1 VTTLLQVLKYSQE
14 YSNLL
19 AAALQPVNMRGK
31 TIPGSQ
37 EGSTMTALD
46 DDKPMPR
53 GELTL
58 QIIPLPADT
67 NANGDVFAGWLVKQ
81 MDLAAATMAGRIS
94 QGRNATVAMDRMEF
108 LSPLRVGSQ
117 VGCYCDLV
125 DIGRSSM
132 KISVEV
138 WTLDRTAKHP
148 RKVTEGLFV
157 YVAIDEHGRIREV
170 PEQVL

>member
-1 VTTLLQVLKYSQE
+1 MFKFACSGASARYHAGYNNSR
-14 YSNLL
+14 L
-19 AAALQPVNMRGK
+19 AK
-31 TIPGSQ
+31 
-37 EGSTMTALD
+37 GSTMTAYD
-46 DDKPMPR
+46 DDKPTPR
-53 GELTL
+53 GELAL
-58 QIIPLPADT
+58 QVIPLPVDT

-81 MDLAAATMAGRIS
+81 MDIAAATMAGRIS

-117 VGCYCDLV
+117 VGCYCELV

-132 KISVEV
+132 KINVEV
-138 WTLDRTAKHP
+138 WTLDRTAKNP

-170 PEQVL
+170 PEQSL

>member
-1 VTTLLQVLKYSQE
+1 
-14 YSNLL
+14 LL
-19 AAALQPVNMRGK
+19 AALLQPATMRVK

-46 DDKPMPR
+46 DDKPTPR

-58 QIIPLPADT
+58 QIIPLPSDT

-117 VGCYCDLV
+117 VGCYCELV

-138 WTLDRTAKHP
+138 WTLDRTAKNP

>member
-1 VTTLLQVLKYSQE
+1 M
-14 YSNLL
+14 L
-19 AAALQPVNMRGK
+19 AAALQAVTMRVK

-46 DDKPMPR
+46 DDKPTPR
-53 GELTL
+53 GDLTL
-58 QIIPLPADT
+58 QVIPLPADT
-67 NANGDVFAGWLVKQ
+67 NANGDVFAGWLGKQ
-81 MDLAAATMAGRIS
+81 MDLAANTMAGRIS

-117 VGCYCDLV
+117 VGCYCELV

-132 KISVEV
+132 KINVEV
-138 WTLDRTAKHP
+138 WTLDRTAKNP

-170 PEQVL
+170 PDQNL

>member
-19 AAALQPVNMRGK
+19 AAALQPVTMRVK

-53 GELTL
+53 GDLTL
-58 QIIPLPADT
+58 QVIPLPADT

-108 LSPLRVGSQ
+108 LSPLRIGSQ
-117 VGCYCDLV
+117 VGCYCELV

-138 WTLDRTAKHP
+138 WTLDRTAKNP

>member
-1 VTTLLQVLKYSQE
+1 
-14 YSNLL
+14 LL
-19 AAALQPVNMRGK
+19 AALLQPATMRVK
-31 TIPGSQ
+31 TIPVSQ

-46 DDKPMPR
+46 DDKPTPR

-58 QIIPLPADT
+58 QIIPLPSDT

-117 VGCYCDLV
+117 VGCYCELV

-138 WTLDRTAKHP
+138 WTLDRTAKNP